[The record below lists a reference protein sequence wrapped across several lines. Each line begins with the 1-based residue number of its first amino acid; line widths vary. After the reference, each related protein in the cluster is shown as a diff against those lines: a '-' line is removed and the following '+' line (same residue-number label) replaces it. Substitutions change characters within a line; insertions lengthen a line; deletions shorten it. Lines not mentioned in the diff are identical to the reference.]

1 MSICSSSR
9 LSTSIHFPAPYLPAL
24 TRPSQGPRIP
34 TVSTPPA
41 KARPPTR
48 LPLGNKASSAWSP
61 LPSSKA
67 ALHFLSTPH
76 PTPRKKRKQKQPASR
91 PCPRFPDPGPR
102 LPELF
107 VAPEVRGDT
116 SPHPQPLT
124 PSSSELLPLPLPS
137 SPQPGPAS
145 PRETSQK
152 RAEKKFQ
159 RKVGSQGKRG
169 ESAGRRGGE
178 GRAPGEARRKRGW
191 AGVSGGRWGW
201 GSPEE
206 GQGRDRRDAS
216 RWRWGWG

>member
-1 MSICSSSR
+1 MPQI
-9 LSTSIHFPAPYLPAL
+9 
-24 TRPSQGPRIP
+24 
-34 TVSTPPA
+34 
-41 KARPPTR
+41 
-48 LPLGNKASSAWSP
+48 
-61 LPSSKA
+61 
-67 ALHFLSTPH
+67 
-76 PTPRKKRKQKQPASR
+76 SR
-91 PCPRFPDPGPR
+91 PWPR

-107 VAPEVRGDT
+107 VAPAVRGDT

-178 GRAPGEARRKRGW
+178 GRAPGEARGKRGW
-191 AGVSGGRWGW
+191 VGVSGGRWGW
-201 GSPEE
+201 VRRRDGEGTVGTRPGGGGDGGRERAASCLAEATWKICGARGGRGGRARSWDPRLVGSRGGALAPGVGAGSGERGEERSGPPSGAANPASICTATGLLGSPP
-206 GQGRDRRDAS
+206 AS
-216 RWRWGWG
+216 VSPSPW